1 MKPLWKLVCKYLKK
15 IEVGLPYDAAMEIPC
30 VFPKNS
36 VTYYR
41 ENNATG
47 ITEWYEHGN
56 IKTT

>member
-47 ITEWYEHGN
+47 ITE
-56 IKTT
+56 